1 MLAQLGTYLVT
12 TSAALV
18 DMLDLGRSAIVT
30 ANKSTAPVRTARAR
44 GKLTVLR
51 FAGVTSLIGAV
62 WSTVGCVSVAAC
74 YRMDRQKYRKTE
86 RQKDRNIEI

>member
-1 MLAQLGTYLVT
+1 MDVLAQLGTYLVT

-30 ANKSTAPVRTARAR
+30 AKKSTAPVRTARAL

-51 FAGVTSLIGAV
+51 FAGVSSITVCAA
-62 WSTVGCVSVAAC
+62 WCTVGFCVSVAAC
-74 YRMDRQKYRKTE
+74 YRMDR
-86 RQKDRNIEI
+86 